1 VGEDRDAFVLRSQ
14 TSLSDPL
21 GRRRV
26 ETFWN
31 SRGQGLATLV
41 SWSVPA
47 FLHRLSL
54 GGYLAPP
61 VMFAKRKGIPVD
73 RRDFSLGKGY
83 SAPHAHP

>member
-31 SRGQGLATLV
+31 SRSHGLATV
-41 SWSVPA
+41 VP
-47 FLHRLSL
+47 
-54 GGYLAPP
+54 
-61 VMFAKRKGIPVD
+61 
-73 RRDFSLGKGY
+73 
-83 SAPHAHP
+83 